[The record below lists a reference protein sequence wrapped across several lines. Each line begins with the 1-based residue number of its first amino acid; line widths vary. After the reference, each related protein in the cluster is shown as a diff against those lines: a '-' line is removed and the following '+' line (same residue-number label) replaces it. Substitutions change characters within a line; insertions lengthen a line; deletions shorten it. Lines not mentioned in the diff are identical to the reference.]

1 MTCEEQHR
9 TMYTIFILIFTFL
22 INCGIIYFYFSTL
35 KESTWYNKEN
45 QERVVLDIQ
54 RKDNN

>member
-9 TMYTIFILIFTFL
+9 TMYTIFILIVMFF

-45 QERVVLDIQ
+45 QAQVVLNTL
-54 RKDNN
+54 RKESN